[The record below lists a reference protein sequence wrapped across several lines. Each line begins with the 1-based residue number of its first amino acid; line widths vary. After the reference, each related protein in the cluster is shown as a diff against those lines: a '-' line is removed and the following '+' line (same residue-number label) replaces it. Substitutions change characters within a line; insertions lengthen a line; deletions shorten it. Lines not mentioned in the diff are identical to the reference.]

1 MKKQQYV
8 LSAIALILCIA
19 LYIGGKTVPDKTA
32 ATTHSEDDGHDHS
45 AESPQKIDFTSML
58 ASAKATITP
67 NQAQRLTALENSVT
81 RGDVKEQ
88 QIHAFH
94 EMARFWLDSARKFE
108 LYAYYTSEAAK
119 LENSEKSL
127 TFAARLFLDRL
138 MMSGDPAMQTWLAN
152 NAKVLLENALKIN
165 PANDSSRIGLGSC
178 FLFGN
183 ISSNPMEGIN
193 MIRQVVEK
201 NPGNIYG
208 QMMLALGGKK
218 SGQYDKAIERFLLI
232 VQKEPDNIEAVF
244 HIAECYDLK
253 GDKPNAILY
262 YEKAKQLVKIPQ
274 AKEELNNRIMELK
287 K

>member
-8 LSAIALILCIA
+8 LSALALLLCFA
-19 LYIGGKTVPDKTA
+19 LYFGGKTVPDKSA
-32 ATTHSEDDGHDHS
+32 VTHSEDDGHDHS
-45 AESPQKIDFTSML
+45 ADSPQKIDINTL
-58 ASAKATITP
+58 LTAAKETITP
-67 NQAQRLTALENSVT
+67 SQSQRLTALENSVT
-81 RGDVKEQ
+81 RGDVKDQ
-88 QIHAFH
+88 QIHAYH
-94 EMARFWLDSARKFE
+94 EIARFWLDSARKFD

-138 MMSGDPAMQTWLAN
+138 MMSGDPAMQNWLAS

-165 PANDSSRIGLGSC
+165 PANDSSSIGLGAC
-178 FLFGN
+178 YLFGN
-183 ISSNPMEGIN
+183 ISTNPMEGITL
-193 MIRQVVEK
+193 IKKVVDR
-201 NPGNIYG
+201 NPENVYG

-232 VQKEPDNIEAVF
+232 VKKEPENIEAIF

-253 GDKPNAILY
+253 GDKTNAIVY
-262 YEKAKQLVKIPQ
+262 YEKAKELVKIPQ
-274 AKEELNNRIMELK
+274 AKEELSNRIMELK

>member
-1 MKKQQYV
+1 MKKQQYL
-8 LSAIALILCIA
+8 LSAIALLLCFA
-19 LYIGGKTVPDKTA
+19 LYFGGKTVPDKTA
-32 ATTHSEDDGHDHS
+32 TTHSEGDGHDHS
-45 AESPQKIDFTSML
+45 AEAPQKIEFKALLT
-58 ASAKATITP
+58 AAKASITP

-81 RGDVKEQ
+81 RGDVKDQ
-88 QIHAFH
+88 QIHAYH

-138 MMSGDPAMQTWLAN
+138 MMSGDPAMQTWLAS
-152 NAKVLLENALKIN
+152 NAKVLLENALKLN

-178 FLFGN
+178 YLFGN
-183 ISSNPMEGIN
+183 ISSNPMEGIT

-208 QMMLALGGKK
+208 QMILALGGKK

-232 VQKEPDNIEAVF
+232 VQKEPNNIEAVF

-253 GDKPNAILY
+253 GDKTNAIVY
-262 YEKAKQLVKIPQ
+262 YEKAKQLVQIPQ
-274 AKEELNNRIMELK
+274 AKEELNKRIMELK

>member
-1 MKKQQYV
+1 MKKQQYL
-8 LSAIALILCIA
+8 LSAIALLLCFA
-19 LYIGGKTVPDKTA
+19 LYFGGKTVPDKTA
-32 ATTHSEDDGHDHS
+32 TTHSEGDGHDHS
-45 AESPQKIDFTSML
+45 AEAPQKIDFKALLS
-58 ASAKATITP
+58 AAKANITP

-81 RGDVKEQ
+81 RGDVKDQ
-88 QIHAFH
+88 QIHAYH

-138 MMSGDPAMQTWLAN
+138 MMSGDPAMQTWLAS

-178 FLFGN
+178 YLFGN
-183 ISSNPMEGIN
+183 ISSNPMEGIT

-232 VQKEPDNIEAVF
+232 VQKEPNNIEAVF

-253 GDKPNAILY
+253 GDKTNAIVY
-262 YEKAKQLVKIPQ
+262 YEKAKQLVQIPQ

>member
-8 LSAIALILCIA
+8 LSALALLLCFA
-19 LYIGGKTVPDKTA
+19 LYFGGKTVPDKSA
-32 ATTHSEDDGHDHS
+32 VTHSEDDGHDHS
-45 AESPQKIDFTSML
+45 ADSPQKIDINTLL
-58 ASAKATITP
+58 ATAKESITP
-67 NQAQRLTALENSVT
+67 SQSQRLTALENSVT
-81 RGDVKEQ
+81 RGDVKDQ
-88 QIHAFH
+88 QIHAYH
-94 EMARFWLDSARKFE
+94 EIARFWLDSARKFD

-138 MMSGDPAMQTWLAN
+138 MMSGDPAMQNWLAS

-165 PANDSSRIGLGSC
+165 PANDSSSIGLGAC
-178 FLFGN
+178 YLFGN
-183 ISSNPMEGIN
+183 ISTNPMEGITL
-193 MIRQVVEK
+193 IKKVVDR
-201 NPGNIYG
+201 NPDNIYG

-232 VQKEPDNIEAVF
+232 VKKEPENIEAIF

-253 GDKPNAILY
+253 GDKTNAIVY
-262 YEKAKQLVKIPQ
+262 YEKARELVKIPQ
-274 AKEELNNRIMELK
+274 AKEELSNRIMELK

>member
-8 LSAIALILCIA
+8 LSALALLLCFA
-19 LYIGGKTVPDKTA
+19 LYFGGKTVPDKSA
-32 ATTHSEDDGHDHS
+32 VTHSEDDGHNHS
-45 AESPQKIDFTSML
+45 ADAPQKIDLNTL
-58 ASAKATITP
+58 LTAAKGSITP
-67 NQAQRLTALENSVT
+67 LQSQRLTALESSVT
-81 RGDVKEQ
+81 RGDVKDQ
-88 QIHAFH
+88 QIHAYH
-94 EMARFWLDSARKFE
+94 EIARFWLDSARKFD

-138 MMSGDPAMQTWLAN
+138 MMSGDPAMQNWLAS

-165 PANDSSRIGLGSC
+165 PANDSSSIGLGAC
-178 FLFGN
+178 YLFGN
-183 ISSNPMEGIN
+183 ISTNPMEGITL
-193 MIRQVVEK
+193 IKKVVDR
-201 NPGNIYG
+201 NPENVYG

-232 VQKEPDNIEAVF
+232 VKKEPENIEAIF

-253 GDKPNAILY
+253 GDKTNAIVY
-262 YEKAKQLVKIPQ
+262 YEKAKELVKIPQ
-274 AKEELNNRIMELK
+274 AKEELSNRIMELK

>member
-8 LSAIALILCIA
+8 LSALALLLCFA
-19 LYIGGKTVPDKTA
+19 LYFGGKTVPDKSA
-32 ATTHSEDDGHDHS
+32 VTHSEEDGHDHS
-45 AESPQKIDFTSML
+45 ADSPQKIDINTL
-58 ASAKATITP
+58 LTAAKETITP
-67 NQAQRLTALENSVT
+67 SQSQRLTALENSVT
-81 RGDVKEQ
+81 RGDVKDQ
-88 QIHAFH
+88 QIHAYH
-94 EMARFWLDSARKFE
+94 EIARFWLDSARKFD

-138 MMSGDPAMQTWLAN
+138 MMSGDPAMQNWLAS

-165 PANDSSRIGLGSC
+165 PANDSSSIGLGAC
-178 FLFGN
+178 YLFGN
-183 ISSNPMEGIN
+183 ISTNPMEGITL
-193 MIRQVVEK
+193 IKKVVDR
-201 NPGNIYG
+201 NPENVYG

-232 VQKEPDNIEAVF
+232 VKKEPENIEAIF

-253 GDKPNAILY
+253 GDKTNAIVY
-262 YEKAKQLVKIPQ
+262 YEKAKELVKIPQ
-274 AKEELNNRIMELK
+274 AKEELSNRIMELK

>member
-1 MKKQQYV
+1 MKKKQYV

-32 ATTHSEDDGHDHS
+32 VTHSEGDGHDHS
-45 AESPQKIDFTSML
+45 ADAPQKVDFKSIL
-58 ASAKATITP
+58 AAAKKDITP

-138 MMSGDPAMQTWLAN
+138 MMS
-152 NAKVLLENALKIN
+152 
-165 PANDSSRIGLGSC
+165 
-178 FLFGN
+178 
-183 ISSNPMEGIN
+183 
-193 MIRQVVEK
+193 
-201 NPGNIYG
+201 
-208 QMMLALGGKK
+208 
-218 SGQYDKAIERFLLI
+218 
-232 VQKEPDNIEAVF
+232 
-244 HIAECYDLK
+244 
-253 GDKPNAILY
+253 
-262 YEKAKQLVKIPQ
+262 
-274 AKEELNNRIMELK
+274 
-287 K
+287 

>member
-8 LSAIALILCIA
+8 LSALALLLCFA
-19 LYIGGKTVPDKTA
+19 LYFGGKTVPDKSA
-32 ATTHSEDDGHDHS
+32 VTHSEDDGHDHS
-45 AESPQKIDFTSML
+45 ADSPQKIDINTL
-58 ASAKATITP
+58 LTAAKETITP
-67 NQAQRLTALENSVT
+67 SQSQRLTALENSVT
-81 RGDVKEQ
+81 RGDVKDQ
-88 QIHAFH
+88 QIHAYH
-94 EMARFWLDSARKFE
+94 EIARFWLDSARKFD

-138 MMSGDPAMQTWLAN
+138 MMSGDPAMQNWLAS

-165 PANDSSRIGLGSC
+165 PANDSSSIGLGAC
-178 FLFGN
+178 YLFGN
-183 ISSNPMEGIN
+183 ISTNPMEGITL
-193 MIRQVVEK
+193 IKKVVDR
-201 NPGNIYG
+201 NPDNTYG

-232 VQKEPDNIEAVF
+232 VKKEPENIEAIF

-253 GDKPNAILY
+253 GDKANAIVF
-262 YEKAKQLVKIPQ
+262 YEKAKELVKIPQ
-274 AKEELNNRIMELK
+274 AKEELSNRIMELK

>member
-8 LSAIALILCIA
+8 LSALALLLCLA
-19 LYIGGKTVPDKTA
+19 LYFGGKTVPDKSA
-32 ATTHSEDDGHDHS
+32 VTHSEGDGHDHS
-45 AESPQKIDFTSML
+45 ADAPQKIDLNTL
-58 ASAKATITP
+58 LNAAKDNITP
-67 NQAQRLTALENSVT
+67 SQAQRLTALENSVT
-81 RGDVKEQ
+81 RGDVKDQ
-88 QIHAFH
+88 QIHAYH
-94 EMARFWLDSARKFE
+94 EIARFWLDSARKFD

-138 MMSGDPAMQTWLAN
+138 MMSGDPAMQNWLAN

-165 PANDSSRIGLGSC
+165 PANDSSSIGLGAC
-178 FLFGN
+178 YLFGN
-183 ISSNPMEGIN
+183 ISSNPMEGITL
-193 MIRQVVEK
+193 IKKVVDR
-201 NPGNIYG
+201 NPENIYG

-232 VQKEPDNIEAVF
+232 VKKEPDNIEAIF

-253 GDKPNAILY
+253 GDKANAIVY
-262 YEKAKQLVKIPQ
+262 YEKARDLVKIPQ
-274 AKEELNNRIMELK
+274 AKEELSNRIIELK

>member
-8 LSAIALILCIA
+8 LSALALLLCFA
-19 LYIGGKTVPDKTA
+19 LYFGGKTVPDKSA
-32 ATTHSEDDGHDHS
+32 VTHSEGDGHDHS
-45 AESPQKIDFTSML
+45 ADAPQKIDLNTL
-58 ASAKATITP
+58 LTAAKANITP
-67 NQAQRLTALENSVT
+67 SQAQRLTALENSVT
-81 RGDVKEQ
+81 RGDVKDQ

-94 EMARFWLDSARKFE
+94 EIARFWLDSARKFD

-138 MMSGDPAMQTWLAN
+138 MMSGDPAMQNWLAN

-165 PANDSSRIGLGSC
+165 PANDSSSIGLGAC
-178 FLFGN
+178 YLFGN
-183 ISSNPMEGIN
+183 ISSNPMEGITL
-193 MIRQVVEK
+193 IKKVVDR
-201 NPGNIYG
+201 NPENVYG

-218 SGQYDKAIERFLLI
+218 SGQYDKAIERFLL
-232 VQKEPDNIEAVF
+232 VVKKEPDNIEAIF

-253 GDKPNAILY
+253 GDKSNAIVY
-262 YEKAKQLVKIPQ
+262 YEKARELVKIPQ
-274 AKEELNNRIMELK
+274 AKEELSNRIMELK

>member
-8 LSAIALILCIA
+8 LSALALLLCFA
-19 LYIGGKTVPDKTA
+19 LYFGGKTVPDKSA
-32 ATTHSEDDGHDHS
+32 VTHSEDDGHDHS
-45 AESPQKIDFTSML
+45 ADSPQKIDINTL
-58 ASAKATITP
+58 LTAAKESITP
-67 NQAQRLTALENSVT
+67 SQSQRLTALENSVT
-81 RGDVKEQ
+81 RGGVKDQ
-88 QIHAFH
+88 QIHAYH
-94 EMARFWLDSARKFE
+94 EIARFWLDSARKFD

-138 MMSGDPAMQTWLAN
+138 MMSGDPAMQNWLAS

-165 PANDSSRIGLGSC
+165 PANDSSSIGLGAC
-178 FLFGN
+178 YLFGN
-183 ISSNPMEGIN
+183 ISTNPMEGITL
-193 MIRQVVEK
+193 IKKVVDR
-201 NPGNIYG
+201 NPDNTYG

-232 VQKEPDNIEAVF
+232 VKKEPENIEAIF

-253 GDKPNAILY
+253 GDKANAIVF
-262 YEKAKQLVKIPQ
+262 YEKAKELVKIPQ
-274 AKEELNNRIMELK
+274 AKEELSNRIMELK

>member
-8 LSAIALILCIA
+8 LSALALLLCFA
-19 LYIGGKTVPDKTA
+19 LYFGGKTVPDKSA
-32 ATTHSEDDGHDHS
+32 VTHSEGDGHDHS
-45 AESPQKIDFTSML
+45 ADAPQKIDLNTL
-58 ASAKATITP
+58 LTAAKASITP
-67 NQAQRLTALENSVT
+67 SQSQRLTALENSVT

-94 EMARFWLDSARKFE
+94 EIARFWLDSARKFD

-138 MMSGDPAMQTWLAN
+138 MMSGDPAMQNWLAN

-165 PANDSSRIGLGSC
+165 PANDSSSIGLGAC
-178 FLFGN
+178 YLFGN
-183 ISSNPMEGIN
+183 ISSNPMEGITL
-193 MIRQVVEK
+193 IKKVVDR
-201 NPGNIYG
+201 NPENIYG

-218 SGQYDKAIERFLLI
+218 SGQYDKAIERFLL
-232 VQKEPDNIEAVF
+232 VVKKEPDNIEAIF

-253 GDKPNAILY
+253 GDKSNAIVY
-262 YEKAKQLVKIPQ
+262 YEKARELVKIPQ
-274 AKEELNNRIMELK
+274 AKEELSNRIMELK

>member
-8 LSAIALILCIA
+8 LSALALLLCFA
-19 LYIGGKTVPDKTA
+19 LYFGGKTVPDKSA
-32 ATTHSEDDGHDHS
+32 VTHSEGDGHDHS
-45 AESPQKIDFTSML
+45 ADAPQKIDLNTL
-58 ASAKATITP
+58 LTAAKANITP
-67 NQAQRLTALENSVT
+67 SQAQRLTALENSVT
-81 RGDVKEQ
+81 RGDVKDQ

-94 EMARFWLDSARKFE
+94 EIARFWLDSARKFD

-138 MMSGDPAMQTWLAN
+138 MMSGDPAMQNWLAS

-165 PANDSSRIGLGSC
+165 PANDSSSIGLGAC
-178 FLFGN
+178 YLFGN
-183 ISSNPMEGIN
+183 ISSNPMEGITL
-193 MIRQVVEK
+193 IKKVVDR
-201 NPGNIYG
+201 NPENVYG

-218 SGQYDKAIERFLLI
+218 SGQYDKAIERFLL
-232 VQKEPDNIEAVF
+232 VVKKEPDNIEAIF

-253 GDKPNAILY
+253 GDKSNAIVY
-262 YEKAKQLVKIPQ
+262 YEKARELVKIPQ
-274 AKEELNNRIMELK
+274 AKEELSNRIMELK

>member
-8 LSAIALILCIA
+8 LSALALLLCFA
-19 LYIGGKTVPDKTA
+19 LYFGGKTVPDKSA
-32 ATTHSEDDGHDHS
+32 VTHSEDDGHDHS
-45 AESPQKIDFTSML
+45 ADSPQKIDINTL
-58 ASAKATITP
+58 LTAAKESITP
-67 NQAQRLTALENSVT
+67 SQSQRLTALENSVT
-81 RGDVKEQ
+81 RGDVKDQ
-88 QIHAFH
+88 QIHAYH
-94 EMARFWLDSARKFE
+94 EIARFWLDSARKFD

-138 MMSGDPAMQTWLAN
+138 MMSGDPAMQNWLAS

-165 PANDSSRIGLGSC
+165 PANDSSSIGLGAC
-178 FLFGN
+178 YLFGN
-183 ISSNPMEGIN
+183 ISTNPMEGITL
-193 MIRQVVEK
+193 IKKVVDR
-201 NPGNIYG
+201 NPDNTYG

-232 VQKEPDNIEAVF
+232 VKKEPENIEAIF

-253 GDKPNAILY
+253 GDKANAIVF
-262 YEKAKQLVKIPQ
+262 YEKAKELVKIPQ
-274 AKEELNNRIMELK
+274 AKEELSNRIMELK

>member
-8 LSAIALILCIA
+8 LSALALLLCFA
-19 LYIGGKTVPDKTA
+19 LYFGGKTVPDKSA
-32 ATTHSEDDGHDHS
+32 VTHSEGDGHDHS
-45 AESPQKIDFTSML
+45 ADAPQKIDLNTL
-58 ASAKATITP
+58 LTAAKASITP
-67 NQAQRLTALENSVT
+67 SQSQRLTALENSVT
-81 RGDVKEQ
+81 RGDVKDQ

-94 EMARFWLDSARKFE
+94 EIARFWLDSARKFD

-138 MMSGDPAMQTWLAN
+138 MMSGDPAMQNWLAN

-165 PANDSSRIGLGSC
+165 PANDSSSIGLGAC
-178 FLFGN
+178 YLFGN
-183 ISSNPMEGIN
+183 ISSNPMEGITL
-193 MIRQVVEK
+193 IKKVVDR
-201 NPGNIYG
+201 NPENVYG

-218 SGQYDKAIERFLLI
+218 SGQYDKAIERFLL
-232 VQKEPDNIEAVF
+232 VVKKEPDNIEAIF

-253 GDKPNAILY
+253 GDKSNAIVY
-262 YEKAKQLVKIPQ
+262 YEKARELVKIPQ
-274 AKEELNNRIMELK
+274 AKEELSNRIMELK

>member
-8 LSAIALILCIA
+8 LSALALLLCFA
-19 LYIGGKTVPDKTA
+19 LYFGGKTVPDKSA
-32 ATTHSEDDGHDHS
+32 ITHSEGDGHDHS
-45 AESPQKIDFTSML
+45 ADAPQKIDLNTL
-58 ASAKATITP
+58 LTAAKANITP
-67 NQAQRLTALENSVT
+67 SQAQRLTALENSVT
-81 RGDVKEQ
+81 RGDVKDQ

-94 EMARFWLDSARKFE
+94 EIARFWLDSARKFD

-138 MMSGDPAMQTWLAN
+138 MMSGNPAMQNWLAN

-165 PANDSSRIGLGSC
+165 PANDSSSIGLGAC
-178 FLFGN
+178 YLFGN
-183 ISSNPMEGIN
+183 ISSNPMEGITL
-193 MIRQVVEK
+193 IKKVVDR
-201 NPGNIYG
+201 NPENIYG

-218 SGQYDKAIERFLLI
+218 SGQYDKAIERFLL
-232 VQKEPDNIEAVF
+232 VVKKEPDNIEAIF

-253 GDKPNAILY
+253 GDKSNAIVY
-262 YEKAKQLVKIPQ
+262 YEKARELVKIPQ
-274 AKEELNNRIMELK
+274 AKEELSNRIMELK

>member
-8 LSAIALILCIA
+8 LSALALLLCFA
-19 LYIGGKTVPDKTA
+19 LYFGGKTVPDKSA
-32 ATTHSEDDGHDHS
+32 VTHSEGDGHDHS
-45 AESPQKIDFTSML
+45 ADAPQKIDLNTL
-58 ASAKATITP
+58 LTAAKANITP
-67 NQAQRLTALENSVT
+67 SQAQRLTALENSVT
-81 RGDVKEQ
+81 RGDVKDQ

-94 EMARFWLDSARKFE
+94 EIARFWLDSARKFD

-138 MMSGDPAMQTWLAN
+138 MMSGDPAMQNWLAN

-165 PANDSSRIGLGSC
+165 PANDSSSIGLGAC
-178 FLFGN
+178 YLFGN
-183 ISSNPMEGIN
+183 ISSNPMEGITL
-193 MIRQVVEK
+193 IKKVVDR
-201 NPGNIYG
+201 NPENIYG

-218 SGQYDKAIERFLLI
+218 SGQYDKAIERFLL
-232 VQKEPDNIEAVF
+232 VVKKEPDNIEAIF

-253 GDKPNAILY
+253 GDKSNAIVY
-262 YEKAKQLVKIPQ
+262 YEKARELVKIPQ
-274 AKEELNNRIMELK
+274 AKEELSNRIMELK

>member
-8 LSAIALILCIA
+8 LSALALLLCFA
-19 LYIGGKTVPDKTA
+19 LYFGGKTVPDKSA
-32 ATTHSEDDGHDHS
+32 VTHSEDDGHDHS
-45 AESPQKIDFTSML
+45 ADSPQKIDINTL
-58 ASAKATITP
+58 LTAAKESITP
-67 NQAQRLTALENSVT
+67 SQSQRLTALENSVT
-81 RGDVKEQ
+81 RGDVKDQ
-88 QIHAFH
+88 QIHAYH
-94 EMARFWLDSARKFE
+94 EIARFWLDSARKFD

-138 MMSGDPAMQTWLAN
+138 MMSGDPAMQNWLAS

-165 PANDSSRIGLGSC
+165 PANDSSSIGLGAC
-178 FLFGN
+178 YLFGN
-183 ISSNPMEGIN
+183 ISTNPMEGITL
-193 MIRQVVEK
+193 IKKVVDR
-201 NPGNIYG
+201 NPDNTYG

-232 VQKEPDNIEAVF
+232 VKKEPENIEAIF

-253 GDKPNAILY
+253 GDKANAIVF
-262 YEKAKQLVKIPQ
+262 YEKAKELVKIPR
-274 AKEELNNRIMELK
+274 AKEELSNRIMELK

>member
-8 LSAIALILCIA
+8 LSALALLLSFA
-19 LYIGGKTVPDKTA
+19 LYFGGKTVPDKSA
-32 ATTHSEDDGHDHS
+32 VTHSEGDGHDHS
-45 AESPQKIDFTSML
+45 ADAPQKIDLNTL
-58 ASAKATITP
+58 LTAAKASITP
-67 NQAQRLTALENSVT
+67 SQSQRLTALENSVT

-94 EMARFWLDSARKFE
+94 EIARFWLDSARKFD

-138 MMSGDPAMQTWLAN
+138 MMSGDPAMQNWLAN

-165 PANDSSRIGLGSC
+165 PANDSSSIGLGAC
-178 FLFGN
+178 YLFGN
-183 ISSNPMEGIN
+183 ISSNPMEGITL
-193 MIRQVVEK
+193 IKKVVDR
-201 NPGNIYG
+201 NPENIYG

-218 SGQYDKAIERFLLI
+218 SGQYDKAIERFLL
-232 VQKEPDNIEAVF
+232 VVKKEPDNIEAIF

-253 GDKPNAILY
+253 GDKSNAIVY
-262 YEKAKQLVKIPQ
+262 YEKARELVKIPQ
-274 AKEELNNRIMELK
+274 AKEELSNRIMELK

>member
-1 MKKQQYV
+1 MKKQQYL
-8 LSAIALILCIA
+8 LSAIALLLCFA
-19 LYIGGKTVPDKTA
+19 LYFGGKTVPDKTA
-32 ATTHSEDDGHDHS
+32 TTHSEGDGHDHS
-45 AESPQKIDFTSML
+45 AEAPQKIDFKAL
-58 ASAKATITP
+58 LNAAKANITP

-81 RGDVKEQ
+81 RGDVKDQ
-88 QIHAFH
+88 QIHAYH

-138 MMSGDPAMQTWLAN
+138 MMSGDPAMQTWLAS

-178 FLFGN
+178 YLFGN
-183 ISSNPMEGIN
+183 ISSNPMEGIT

-232 VQKEPDNIEAVF
+232 VQKEPNNIEAVF

-253 GDKPNAILY
+253 GDKTNAIVY
-262 YEKAKQLVKIPQ
+262 YEKAKQLVQIPQ

>member
-32 ATTHSEDDGHDHS
+32 ATVHTEGDGHDHS
-45 AESPQKIDFTSML
+45 AESPQKIDFKSIL
-58 ASAKATITP
+58 AAAKATITP
-67 NQAQRLTALENSVT
+67 NQSQRLTALENSVT

-178 FLFGN
+178 YLFGN

-201 NPGNIYG
+201 NPGNVYG

-218 SGQYDKAIERFLLI
+218 SGQYDKAINLYDSAFKLNLDFTDAYFNKGVALARLDKH
-232 VQKEPDNIEAVF
+232 QEAINVPIGDIKSLAF
-244 HIAECYDLK
+244 EAK
-253 GDKPNAILY
+253 G
-262 YEKAKQLVKIPQ
+262 
-274 AKEELNNRIMELK
+274 R
-287 K
+287 

>member
-8 LSAIALILCIA
+8 LSALALLLCFA
-19 LYIGGKTVPDKTA
+19 LYFGGKTVPDKSA
-32 ATTHSEDDGHDHS
+32 VTHSEDDGHDHS
-45 AESPQKIDFTSML
+45 ADSPQKIDINTL
-58 ASAKATITP
+58 LTAAKESITP
-67 NQAQRLTALENSVT
+67 SQSQRLTALENAVT
-81 RGDVKEQ
+81 RGDVKDQ

-94 EMARFWLDSARKFE
+94 EIARFWLDSARKFD

-138 MMSGDPAMQTWLAN
+138 MMSGDPAMQNWLAS

-165 PANDSSRIGLGSC
+165 PANDSSSIGLGAC
-178 FLFGN
+178 YLFGN
-183 ISSNPMEGIN
+183 ISTNPMEGITL
-193 MIRQVVEK
+193 IKKVVDR
-201 NPGNIYG
+201 NPDNIYG

-232 VQKEPDNIEAVF
+232 VKKEPENIEAIF

-253 GDKPNAILY
+253 GDKSNAIVF
-262 YEKAKQLVKIPQ
+262 YEKAKELVKIPQ
-274 AKEELNNRIMELK
+274 AKEELSNRIMELK

>member
-8 LSAIALILCIA
+8 LSALALLLCFA
-19 LYIGGKTVPDKTA
+19 LYFGGKTVPDKSA
-32 ATTHSEDDGHDHS
+32 VTHSEDDGHDHS
-45 AESPQKIDFTSML
+45 ADSPQKIDINTLL
-58 ASAKATITP
+58 ATAKESITP
-67 NQAQRLTALENSVT
+67 SQSQRLTALENSVT
-81 RGDVKEQ
+81 RGDVKDQ
-88 QIHAFH
+88 QIHAYH
-94 EMARFWLDSARKFE
+94 EIARFWLDSARKFD

-138 MMSGDPAMQTWLAN
+138 MMSGDPAMQNWLAS

-165 PANDSSRIGLGSC
+165 PANDSSSIGLGAC
-178 FLFGN
+178 YLFGN
-183 ISSNPMEGIN
+183 IITNPMEGITL
-193 MIRQVVEK
+193 IKKVVDR
-201 NPGNIYG
+201 NPDNIYG

-232 VQKEPDNIEAVF
+232 VKKEPENIEAIF

-253 GDKPNAILY
+253 GDKTNAIVY
-262 YEKAKQLVKIPQ
+262 YEKARELVKIPQ
-274 AKEELNNRIMELK
+274 AKEELSNRIMELK

>member
-8 LSAIALILCIA
+8 LSALALLLCLA
-19 LYIGGKTVPDKTA
+19 LYFGGKTVPDKSA
-32 ATTHSEDDGHDHS
+32 VTHSEGDGHDHS
-45 AESPQKIDFTSML
+45 ADAPQKIDLNTL
-58 ASAKATITP
+58 LNAAKDNITP
-67 NQAQRLTALENSVT
+67 SQAQRLTALENSVT
-81 RGDVKEQ
+81 RGDVKDQ
-88 QIHAFH
+88 QIHAYH
-94 EMARFWLDSARKFE
+94 EIARFWLDSARKFD

-138 MMSGDPAMQTWLAN
+138 MMSGDPAMQNWLAN

-165 PANDSSRIGLGSC
+165 PSNDSSSIGLGAC
-178 FLFGN
+178 YLFGN
-183 ISSNPMEGIN
+183 ISTNPMEGITL
-193 MIRQVVEK
+193 IKKVVDR
-201 NPGNIYG
+201 NPENVYG

-232 VQKEPDNIEAVF
+232 VKKEPENIEAIF

-253 GDKPNAILY
+253 GDKTNAIVY
-262 YEKAKQLVKIPQ
+262 YEKAKELVKIPQ
-274 AKEELNNRIMELK
+274 AKEELSNRIMELK